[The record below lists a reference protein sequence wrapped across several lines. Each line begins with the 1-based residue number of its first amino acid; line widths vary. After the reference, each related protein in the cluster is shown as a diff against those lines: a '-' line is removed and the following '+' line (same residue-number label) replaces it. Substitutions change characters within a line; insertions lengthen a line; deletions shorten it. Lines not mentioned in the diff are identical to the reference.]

1 MEHNNNSNLNL
12 CKYTV
17 HESILKKH
25 TKSKTASTSVGP
37 KLISISLT
45 DPYATDSS
53 SDEDT
58 HRPRQRVKRYV
69 SRIELQPPC
78 RAANP
83 RKRPAVGT
91 TSCRPPPKVSA
102 SGVKYR
108 GVRQR
113 PWGKWAAEIRDPLR
127 RVRIWLGTYDTA
139 EEAAL
144 VYDHAAIRLRGP
156 DALTNFLSTPTKE
169 EWENAKPQSQSQS
182 QSPSQSQSQ
191 SQTQTQ
197 TRAGKKPRM
206 QVVVKRETEASGYE
220 SSDECMHISSPT
232 SVLRYGEE
240 KKPEEP
246 CAGASFSE
254 CGGETAS
261 FHESCE
267 YLVQDMMPWDDVFQ
281 FPALDEPLSHF
292 ETTPVLVGDGVIDFQ
307 EKFSA
312 SSTLCQVDDYFQD
325 ILLAS
330 EPLVLL

>member
-169 EWENAKPQSQSQS
+169 E
-182 QSPSQSQSQ
+182 
-191 SQTQTQ
+191 
-197 TRAGKKPRM
+197 M